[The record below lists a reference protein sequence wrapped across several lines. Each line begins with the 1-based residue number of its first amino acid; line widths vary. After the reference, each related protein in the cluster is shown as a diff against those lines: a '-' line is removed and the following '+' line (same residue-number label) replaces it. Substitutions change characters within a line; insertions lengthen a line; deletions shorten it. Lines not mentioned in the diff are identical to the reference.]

1 LNQEIAMYKDY
12 PAAYQVSKGAALQV
26 DAAFYDRIRQAQDSR
41 TLVEQFEVPIRTA
54 RAWKVKAGQVFR
66 VTTPV
71 GPQVG
76 DFNVWNADDP
86 RERMWAAR
94 TRQLQGA
101 HVTTHDRLWSNL
113 PFLRPMVTITDD
125 SLASY
130 GIDEHGGRLH
140 DLLGTRC
147 DPYVNRM
154 LTGEDFH
161 HHCHSNLT
169 RAVLPH
175 GLTEFDV
182 HDVLNIFQCTGLNHD
197 DMYFMK
203 ACPAQKGDYLEFFAE
218 IDLLCA
224 LSTASAR
231 RPSDVHPLLPGG
243 RGSWLADD
251 LARSASKACERDAPD
266 PPRRLTLLPVPGRS
280 LASQAPTASARIKSR
295 RRNSPKLLEELV

>member
-1 LNQEIAMYKDY
+1 MYKDY

-26 DAAFYDRIRQAQDSR
+26 DKTFYDRVRESKDGR
-41 TLVEQFEVPIRTA
+41 TLIEQFEVPIRTG
-54 RAWKVKAGQVFR
+54 RAWKVPAGHVFR

-76 DFNVWNADDP
+76 DFNVWSANDP
-86 RERMWAAR
+86 RERMWASR

-101 HVTTHDRLWSNL
+101 HVTTYDRLWSNL

-125 SLASY
+125 SLAGY

-147 DPYVNRM
+147 DPYVNKM

-203 ACPAQKGDYLEFFAE
+203 ACPAKQGDYLEFFAE

-224 LSTASAR
+224 LSTC
-231 RPSDVHPLLPGG
+231 PGG
-243 RGSWLADD
+243 D
-251 LARSASKACERDAPD
+251 LSLPMWGPDAED
-266 PPRRLTLLPVPGRS
+266 PLKVCRPLGVEIYRLDES
-280 LASQAPTASARIKSR
+280 
-295 RRNSPKLLEELV
+295 LLEGWKQPERAAYNGNHGLLIPKAEWEK